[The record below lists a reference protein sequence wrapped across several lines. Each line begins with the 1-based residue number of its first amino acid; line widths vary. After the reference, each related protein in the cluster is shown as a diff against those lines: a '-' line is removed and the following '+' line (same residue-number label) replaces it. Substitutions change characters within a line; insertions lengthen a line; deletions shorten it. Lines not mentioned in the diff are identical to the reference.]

1 MIIEGRRRSTNVIDL
16 RKIENL
22 QTGGRFGRR
31 PNVRYGLRGGNIA
44 RGGLTSARSLQ
55 IQIAA
60 AQRRVA
66 EKKKRGLRGGKL

>member
-22 QTGGRFGRR
+22 VTGG
-31 PNVRYGLRGGNIA
+31 NVRYGLRGANIA
-44 RGGLTSARSLQ
+44 HGGLTSARRLQ
-55 IQIAA
+55 IQIAE

-66 EKKKRGLRGGKL
+66 ERKKRGFRGGKL